1 MTYSKKLL
9 DHYENPRNVG
19 SMDKDDM
26 NLVNLTESAK
36 SHLKKLTQDNNKKYV
51 RLEVKGGGCAG
62 FRYDW
67 SFDNYIQDS
76 DDFIKFDG
84 FTLLID
90 KSSLLYLMGMTIEYK
105 KEIFGSFLELKNPN
119 ATSSCGCGESFGV

>member
-1 MTYSKKLL
+1 MS
-9 DHYENPRNVG
+9 
-19 SMDKDDM
+19 
-26 NLVNLTESAK
+26 LVNLTESAK
-36 SHLKKLTQDNNKKYV
+36 NHLKKLTQDNNKKYV

-76 DDFIKFDG
+76 DDFIEFDG

-90 KSSLLYLMGMTIEYK
+90 KSSLIYLMGMTIEYK

>member
-1 MTYSKKLL
+1 
-9 DHYENPRNVG
+9 
-19 SMDKDDM
+19 M
-26 NLVNLTESAK
+26 NNLITITESANA
-36 SHLKKLTQDNNKKYV
+36 HLTDLSKEHNKKYV

-76 DDFIKFDG
+76 DDFIEFEG

>member
-1 MTYSKKLL
+1 
-9 DHYENPRNVG
+9 
-19 SMDKDDM
+19 M
-26 NLVNLTESAK
+26 NLINLTDSAK
-36 SHLKKLTQDNNKKYV
+36 NHLKKLTQDNNKKYV

-67 SFDNYIQDS
+67 SFDDIIQDT
-76 DDFIKFDG
+76 DEYIIFDG
-84 FTLLID
+84 FTLLLDNASI
-90 KSSLLYLMGMTIEYK
+90 LYLTGMTIEYK

>member
-1 MTYSKKLL
+1 MS
-9 DHYENPRNVG
+9 
-19 SMDKDDM
+19 
-26 NLVNLTESAK
+26 LVNLTDSAK
-36 SHLKKLTQDNNKKYV
+36 NHLKKLTQDNNKKYV

-67 SFDNYIQDS
+67 SFDDIIQDT
-76 DDFIKFDG
+76 DEYIIFDG
-84 FTLLID
+84 FTLLLDNASI
-90 KSSLLYLMGMTIEYK
+90 LYLTGMTIEYK

>member
-1 MTYSKKLL
+1 
-9 DHYENPRNVG
+9 
-19 SMDKDDM
+19 M
-26 NLVNLTESAK
+26 NLINLTDSAK
-36 SHLKKLTQDNNKKYV
+36 NHLKKLAQDNNKKYV

-67 SFDNYIQDS
+67 SFDDIIQDT
-76 DDFIKFDG
+76 DEYIIFGG
-84 FTLLID
+84 FTLLLDNASI
-90 KSSLLYLMGMTIEYK
+90 LYLTGMTIEYK

>member
-1 MTYSKKLL
+1 
-9 DHYENPRNVG
+9 
-19 SMDKDDM
+19 M
-26 NLVNLTESAK
+26 NLINLTDSAK
-36 SHLKKLTQDNNKKYV
+36 NHLKKLAQDNNKKYV

-67 SFDNYIQDS
+67 SFDDIIQDT
-76 DDFIKFDG
+76 DEYIIFDG
-84 FTLLID
+84 FTLLLDNASI
-90 KSSLLYLMGMTIEYK
+90 LYLTGMTIEYK

>member
-1 MTYSKKLL
+1 
-9 DHYENPRNVG
+9 
-19 SMDKDDM
+19 M
-26 NLVNLTESAK
+26 NLINLTDSAK
-36 SHLKKLTQDNNKKYV
+36 NHLKKLAQDNNKKYV

-67 SFDNYIQDS
+67 SFDDIIQDT
-76 DDFIKFDG
+76 DEYIIFDG
-84 FTLLID
+84 FTLLLDSASI
-90 KSSLLYLMGMTIEYK
+90 LYLTGMTIEYK

>member
-1 MTYSKKLL
+1 MT
-9 DHYENPRNVG
+9 
-19 SMDKDDM
+19 
-26 NLVNLTESAK
+26 LVNLTNKAK
-36 SHLKKLTQDNNKKYV
+36 EHLKSLVKDHNKKYV

-62 FRYDW
+62 FKYDW

-76 DDFIKFDG
+76 DDFLEFDG

-90 KSSLLYLMGMTIEYK
+90 KSSLIYLMGMTIEYK

>member
-1 MTYSKKLL
+1 MT
-9 DHYENPRNVG
+9 
-19 SMDKDDM
+19 
-26 NLVNLTESAK
+26 LVNLTDKAK
-36 SHLKKLTQDNNKKYV
+36 EHLKNLAKDHDKKYV
-51 RLEVKGGGCAG
+51 RLEVKGGRCAG
-62 FRYDW
+62 FKYDW

-76 DDFIKFDG
+76 DDFIEFDG

-90 KSSLLYLMGMTIEYK
+90 KSSLIYLMGMTIEYK

>member
-1 MTYSKKLL
+1 
-9 DHYENPRNVG
+9 
-19 SMDKDDM
+19 M
-26 NLVNLTESAK
+26 NLINLTDSAK
-36 SHLKKLTQDNNKKYV
+36 NHLKKLAQDNNKKYV

-67 SFDNYIQDS
+67 SFDNYIQDT
-76 DDFIKFDG
+76 DEYIIFDG
-84 FTLLID
+84 FTLLLDNASI
-90 KSSLLYLMGMTIEYK
+90 LYLTGMTIEYK

>member
-1 MTYSKKLL
+1 MI
-9 DHYENPRNVG
+9 
-19 SMDKDDM
+19 
-26 NLVNLTESAK
+26 
-36 SHLKKLTQDNNKKYV
+36 KKYV

-76 DDFIKFDG
+76 DDFIELDG

-90 KSSLLYLMGMTIEYK
+90 KSSLFYLMGMTIEYK

>member
-1 MTYSKKLL
+1 MS
-9 DHYENPRNVG
+9 
-19 SMDKDDM
+19 
-26 NLVNLTESAK
+26 LVNLTDSAK
-36 SHLKKLTQDNNKKYV
+36 NHLKKLAQDNNKKYV

-67 SFDNYIQDS
+67 SFDDIIQDT
-76 DDFIKFDG
+76 DEYIIFDG
-84 FTLLID
+84 FTLLLDNASI
-90 KSSLLYLMGMTIEYK
+90 LYLTGMTIEYK

>member
-1 MTYSKKLL
+1 
-9 DHYENPRNVG
+9 
-19 SMDKDDM
+19 M

-67 SFDNYIQDS
+67 SFDNYIQ
-76 DDFIKFDG
+76 
-84 FTLLID
+84 
-90 KSSLLYLMGMTIEYK
+90 
-105 KEIFGSFLELKNPN
+105 
-119 ATSSCGCGESFGV
+119 

>member
-1 MTYSKKLL
+1 
-9 DHYENPRNVG
+9 
-19 SMDKDDM
+19 M
-26 NLVNLTESAK
+26 NNLITITESANA
-36 SHLKKLTQDNNKKYV
+36 HLTDLSKEHNKKYV

-76 DDFIKFDG
+76 DDFIEYDG

-90 KSSLLYLMGMTIEYK
+90 KSSLIYLMGMTIEYK

>member
-1 MTYSKKLL
+1 MS
-9 DHYENPRNVG
+9 
-19 SMDKDDM
+19 
-26 NLVNLTESAK
+26 LVNLTDSAK
-36 SHLKKLTQDNNKKYV
+36 NHLKKLTQDNNKKYV

-76 DDFIKFDG
+76 DDFIEFDG

-90 KSSLLYLMGMTIEYK
+90 KSSLIYLMGMTIEYK
-105 KEIFGSFLELKNPN
+105 K
-119 ATSSCGCGESFGV
+119 